1 MFDMTMRAKLLPA
14 PCLIKNSVNGENNC
28 NYEIYLLELLN
39 ESKWF
44 RVRYPEGFIKPV
56 SESNGECDAINQNY
70 QIDFKLFAAKTALQ
84 ARSLLS
90 PQIYKD
96 KDGVIFYC
104 ESKKP
109 GGTIK
114 ATRLFAALRGMSVTD
129 LYTIRKNGNKVFGVE
144 NDIFTMLTMLETKKN
159 LFLFFPYEFT
169 FDKYHNKG
177 EALKSI
183 SEALTEDFRV
193 SFEYRERQVNRQYN
207 TFVACIYDNAFLIYF
222 VQNQATQLIDIVE
235 TKKVST
241 FLYLYQYADMW

>member
-1 MFDMTMRAKLLPA
+1 MLDLTMRAKLLPA
-14 PCLIKNSVNGENNC
+14 PCLIKNFVSDENNC

-39 ESKWF
+39 ESEWF
-44 RVRYPEGFIKPV
+44 RVRYPEGFKKPV

-96 KDGVIFYC
+96 KNGVIFYC

-109 GGTIK
+109 GGAVK
-114 ATRLFAALRGMSVTD
+114 ATRLFAALRGMSVAD
-129 LYTIRKNGNKVFGVE
+129 LYSIRKNGSKVFGVE
-144 NDIFTMLTMLETKKN
+144 NDILTMLTMLETKKN